1 MSRTRNLSQIDR
13 AHTVSPPEDPSTLS
27 ESPFITEQ
35 LDKKNLEKNQTNDLI
50 CCFLLAWF
58 MINWDLS
65 V

>member
-50 CCFLLAWF
+50 CCFLLA
-58 MINWDLS
+58 
-65 V
+65 